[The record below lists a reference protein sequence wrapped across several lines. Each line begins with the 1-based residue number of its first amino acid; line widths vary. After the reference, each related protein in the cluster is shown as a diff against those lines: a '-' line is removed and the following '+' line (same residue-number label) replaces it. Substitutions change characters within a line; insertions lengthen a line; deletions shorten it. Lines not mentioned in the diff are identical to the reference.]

1 MRRGRAPSPGSLLAG
16 PTIAITAVSALLLS
30 FRRGVGL
37 DRQRVYRAG
46 LDVLVQCRID
56 QLVALDSGEA
66 IEVVTDNVRLELA
79 AITGDKKK
87 GPQAGPIG
95 GENVTTLSC
104 ITPPDESRR

>member
-1 MRRGRAPSPGSLLAG
+1 
-16 PTIAITAVSALLLS
+16 VSALLLS

-79 AITGDKKK
+79 AITGEKKRARK
-87 GPQAGPIG
+87 RA
-95 GENVTTLSC
+95 
-104 ITPPDESRR
+104 R